1 MKQST
6 ENSLLLVTIIVCIP
20 LVIWANIWF
29 YGKIGNKDEVEALQQ
44 QVAKLE
50 QRVQKLEKNGAIQAG
65 TTIGNFLEGL
75 SNGNN

>member
-1 MKQST
+1 VNQKT
-6 ENSLLLVTIIVCIP
+6 ETRLLSAAVIIAIP